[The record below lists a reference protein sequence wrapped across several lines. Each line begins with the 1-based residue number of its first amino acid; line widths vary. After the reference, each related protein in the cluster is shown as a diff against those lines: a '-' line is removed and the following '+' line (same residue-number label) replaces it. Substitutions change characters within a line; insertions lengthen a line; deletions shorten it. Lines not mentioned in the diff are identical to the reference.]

1 MTPLTA
7 LWLPIVVSAV
17 IVFIASAVIHM
28 LPLWHKNDYPA
39 MPNQEGISNALA
51 SMNIPPGD
59 YMLPRAANMADMKTP
74 EFKAKLDRGPIMIA
88 TVVPPG
94 QMGMGRALVLWFIYL
109 LIVSFFAAY
118 IAGRALPPGA
128 SYLDVHRFAGA
139 TAFIAYAL
147 GLWHMWIWFH
157 RSLKYTIMDTV
168 DGLIY
173 ALLLGGTFG
182 WLWP

>member
-1 MTPLTA
+1 MTPLTS
-7 LWLPIVVSAV
+7 LILPIVVSAV

-39 MPNQEGISNALA
+39 MPNQDAVQNAL
-51 SMNIPPGD
+51 SPLNIPPGD
-59 YMLPRAANMADMKTP
+59 YMIPRAANMNDMKTP
-74 EFKAKLDRGPIMIA
+74 EFKARLDRGPIMIA
-88 TVVPPG
+88 TVIPPG
-94 QMGMGRALVLWFIYL
+94 QMGMGRSLALWFVYL
-109 LIVSFFAAY
+109 LVVSFFAAY

-139 TAFIAYAL
+139 TAFIGYSIA
-147 GLWHMWIWFH
+147 LWHMWIWFH